1 MKTAGARL
9 KDRSLETERQC
20 ADAADLRLALMEYKD
35 GRTYWTDAKKME
47 ETAFLLSDLPK
58 DRRVVVDGHTT
69 SPVFADE
76 HQSLIVNGLK
86 LGLVDK
92 VSAIEMLPFQNKDVL
107 ITRIH
112 EAEEKQAALM
122 KRLEQTD
129 PEGFAKAMER
139 SLTQK
144 GGRR

>member
-1 MKTAGARL
+1 L
-9 KDRSLETERQC
+9 KC
-20 ADAADLRLALMEYKD
+20 AALKYKD